1 MLNVLSKWKLPWGNR
16 VGLHVFVEREGEGQT
31 CSFRDYFLRDDY
43 EVWKENESKG
53 TCYTTIQAPGTALWM
68 SPSVAAA
75 QGRLRGRDSATEED
89 AVGLDVL
96 DEEQERAIAAETL
109 RISSC
114 SYNNFYTSRSWGLR
128 ALLGHLH
135 KALVDDLWHH
145 QTASPGHAREVGH
158 PITEG
163 VHHPQGL
170 QRGHEVVALFHFKP
184 RQV

>member
-1 MLNVLSKWKLPWGNR
+1 
-16 VGLHVFVEREGEGQT
+16 
-31 CSFRDYFLRDDY
+31 
-43 EVWKENESKG
+43 
-53 TCYTTIQAPGTALWM
+53 M
-68 SPSVAAA
+68 SSRVAAG
-75 QGRLRGRDSATEED
+75 QGHLRGRDSATEED

-96 DEEQERAIAAETL
+96 DEEQERVIAAETL

-114 SYNNFYTSRSWGLR
+114 SYSNFCAGSSCGLR

-135 KALVDDLWHH
+135 KGLVDDLRHH
-145 QTASPGHAREVGH
+145 QITAPRHAREVGN

-170 QRGHEVVALFHFKP
+170 QCGHEVIALFHFKP